1 MPQLDELTLATYLND
16 HLAGSV
22 AGLQLMDRLCD
33 AEGDSPVGMLIA
45 RLRTDVVLEQPEL
58 RRLLNALGA
67 TESPVRRAVAW
78 IGEQFASLKI
88 GAGEND
94 DSGLMLFEALEALS
108 LGFFGRMSLWRILA
122 VVQADLPL
130 RIDFD
135 ALATRASRHLA
146 DLEGARVA
154 AGLAALSVQARMVP
168 AAPV

>member
-1 MPQLDELTLATYLND
+1 MPQFDESTLATYLND

-33 AEGDSPVGMLIA
+33 AEGAGPVGLLLA
-45 RLRTDVVLEQPEL
+45 RLRPDVVLEQTEL
-58 RRLLNALGA
+58 RRLLTALGA

-78 IGEQFASLKI
+78 IGEQFTRLKI
-88 GAGEND
+88 GAGEDD

-130 RIDFD
+130 RLDVD
-135 ALATRASRHLA
+135 AFATRASRHLA
-146 DLEGARVA
+146 DLEDARIA
-154 AGLAALSVQARMVP
+154 AGLAALSPRARAIP
-168 AAPV
+168 APV

>member
-22 AGLQLMDRLCD
+22 AGL
-33 AEGDSPVGMLIA
+33 A
-45 RLRTDVVLEQPEL
+45 R
-58 RRLLNALGA
+58 
-67 TESPVRRAVAW
+67 
-78 IGEQFASLKI
+78 LKI

-154 AGLAALSVQARMVP
+154 AGLAALSVEARMVP